1 MPDGMTKK
9 LVCDCNKSMPLDV
22 KELGLTVHTA
32 LCRQEVGQFLNA
44 LNEPEA
50 IVVACTQERALF
62 TELATQAEKPLIA
75 PLKFVNIR
83 EIAGWT
89 QEASQSTAKIQAL
102 LAMVDLPEP
111 DAVPVVNYQ
120 SEGRVLIIGP
130 GKNAFYWANQL
141 GDSLQVSVLCTEPG
155 EPPAS
160 RDYPVFTGQV
170 THLEGFLGKFKA
182 GWDLKNPIDPELCT
196 RCGACITV
204 CPENAIDSSFQI
216 NLDACKSHRA
226 CVTAC
231 AGIGAINFERKDQA
245 REGEFD
251 LILDLQI
258 NPSLQVS
265 QKPQGYFAP
274 GADPFEQSQAANQ
287 LMGMVGEFE
296 KPKYFAYNEKICA
309 HGRNGKVGCSACI
322 DVCSTQAIQ
331 SLFKDG
337 QGRVE
342 VNPNLCMGCGACATV
357 CPSGAMRY
365 NYPSV
370 AYQGK
375 QVKSLA
381 QTYLQRMKSTKPG
394 DAAPSLLI
402 HSQQAGTALLDRL
415 GRAARLQPKVM
426 NGLPAFV
433 IPLAVEHIAS
443 TGIDLWFGSLAYGF
457 GEVVLLLS
465 GDEDPGYRA
474 ALAEQAELA
483 NSILMAMGY
492 GQRVQCIQANSS
504 EDLMVVSKVMA
515 ELRQR
520 KALKLLAN
528 PASFALSMQKRET
541 LETCL
546 DHLLQFAPQA
556 LPVDGVPLPAHS
568 PLGGILVNQDACT
581 LCMSCVGA
589 CPEGA
594 LLDNPD
600 EPQLSFIEKQC
611 VQCGLCEQTC
621 PENAISLIPRLRS
634 TEDRKQ
640 KTLLSKTEPFNC
652 ISCGKA
658 FGTLKMIELMVG
670 RIGSHQAFSGEAL
683 NRLKMCSDCRV
694 VDMMKKE
701 L

>member
-1 MPDGMTKK
+1 
-9 LVCDCNKSMPLDV
+9 MPLDA
-22 KELGLTVHTA
+22 KELGLPVHTA

-62 TELATQAEKPLIA
+62 SELATQAEKPLIA

-83 EIAGWT
+83 ELAGWT
-89 QEASQSTAKIQAL
+89 QEADKSTPKINAL
-102 LAMVDLPEP
+102 LALADLSEP
-111 DAVPVVNYQ
+111 DAVPVVEYK
-120 SEGRVLIIGP
+120 SEGRVLVIGP
-130 GKNAFYWANQL
+130 GKSAFHWANKL
-141 GDSLQVSVLCTEPG
+141 GDTLQVSVLCTEPG
-155 EPPAS
+155 VLPTG
-160 RDYPVFTGQV
+160 RDYPSFTGEV
-170 THLEGFLGKFKA
+170 TQLDGYLGQFKA
-182 GWDLKNPIDPELCT
+182 KWDLKNPIDPEMCT
-196 RCGACITV
+196 RCGACVSV
-204 CPENAIDSSFQI
+204 CPENAIDASFQI
-216 NLDACKSHRA
+216 DMDKCKSHRT

-251 LILDLQI
+251 LILDLQEV
-258 NPSLQVS
+258 PSITVR

-274 GADPFEQSQAANQ
+274 GADSFEQSMAASQ
-287 LMGMVGEFE
+287 LLGMVGEFE

-322 DVCSTQAIQ
+322 DVCSTKAIQ
-331 SLFKDG
+331 SSFKDG
-337 QGRVE
+337 QGKVE

-375 QVKSLA
+375 QVKILA
-381 QTYLQRMKSTKPG
+381 QTYLGALKSSKPG

-402 HSQQAGTALLDRL
+402 HSQKTGTELLDQL
-415 GRAARLQPKVM
+415 GRAARLQTKEVS
-426 NGLPAFV
+426 GLPAFV

-457 GEVVLLLS
+457 GEVILLLS
-465 GDEDPGYRA
+465 GDEDPSYRH
-474 ALAEQAELA
+474 ALAEQVDLA
-483 NSILMAMGY
+483 NSILVAMGY
-492 GQRVQCIQANSS
+492 SKRIQSIATSSS
-504 EDLMVVSKVMA
+504 ENIAPVSKLMT
-515 ELRQR
+515 ELSQR
-520 KALKLLAN
+520 KAQKLLAN
-528 PASFALSMQKRET
+528 PASFALSLQKRET
-541 LETCL
+541 LESSL
-546 DHLLQFAPQA
+546 EHLLQFAPQA
-556 LPVDGVPLPAHS
+556 LPVEGVPLPAHS
-568 PLGGILVNQDACT
+568 PLGGLIVNQDSCT

-621 PENAISLIPRLRS
+621 PENAIQLSPRLRS
-634 TEDRKQ
+634 IEHRKEKVTLN
-640 KTLLSKTEPFNC
+640 KTQPFHC

-658 FGTLKMIELMVG
+658 FGTLKMVELMLG
-670 RIGSHQAFSGEAL
+670 RIGLHQAFSGEAL
-683 NRLKMCSDCRV
+683 ERLKMCSDCRV

>member
-1 MPDGMTKK
+1 MTKK
-9 LVCDCNKSMPLDV
+9 LVCDCNRSMPLDA
-22 KELGLTVHTA
+22 KDLGVPVHTA

-50 IVVACTQERALF
+50 IVVACTQERSLF
-62 TELATQAEKPLIA
+62 SELATQAEKPLIA

-83 EIAGWT
+83 ELAGWT
-89 QEASQSTAKIQAL
+89 QEGAQSTPKIQAL
-102 LAMVDLPEP
+102 LALADLSEP
-111 DAVPVVNYQ
+111 DPVPVVDYK
-120 SEGRVLIIGP
+120 SEGRVLIIGS
-130 GKNAFYWANQL
+130 GASAFYWANQL
-141 GDSLQVSVLCTEPG
+141 GSSLEVSVLCTQPG
-155 EPPAS
+155 PLPTS
-160 RDYPVFTGQV
+160 RDFPVFTGQV
-170 THLEGFLGKFKA
+170 TKLEGFLGRFQVS
-182 GWDLKNPIDPELCT
+182 WDLKNPIDPEMCT
-196 RCGACITV
+196 RCGACVAV
-204 CPENAIDSSFQI
+204 CPENAIDTSFQI
-216 NLDACKSHRA
+216 DLNKCKSHRD
-226 CVTAC
+226 CVSAC
-231 AGIGAINFERKDQA
+231 AGIGAINFERTDQA

-251 LILDLQI
+251 LILDLQET
-258 NPSLQVS
+258 PSVQIS

-274 GADPFEQSQAANQ
+274 GLDSFAQSLAASQ
-287 LMGMVGEFE
+287 LIGMVGEFE
-296 KPKYFAYNEKICA
+296 KPKYFAYNDKICA

-322 DVCSTQAIQ
+322 DVCSTKAIQ
-331 SLFKDG
+331 SSFKDG
-337 QGRVE
+337 QGKVE

-375 QVKSLA
+375 QIKTLA
-381 QTYLQRMKSTKPG
+381 QTYLGALKSSKPG

-402 HSQQAGTALLDRL
+402 HSQKAGTALLDQL
-415 GRAARLQPKVM
+415 GRAARLHTKEIS
-426 NGLPAFV
+426 GLPAFV

-457 GEVVLLLS
+457 GEVLLLLS
-465 GDEDPGYRA
+465 GDEDPGYRG

-483 NSILMAMGY
+483 NSILLAMGFSK
-492 GQRVQCIQANSS
+492 RIRCIEAKST
-504 EDLMVVSKVMA
+504 EDIASVSKVMT

-520 KALKLLAN
+520 KAQKLLA
-528 PASFALSMQKRET
+528 PPVSFALSMQKRET
-541 LETCL
+541 LESSL
-546 DHLLQFAPQA
+546 EHLLQFAPQA
-556 LPVDGVPLPAHS
+556 LPAEGVPLPAHS
-568 PLGGILVNQDACT
+568 PLGGLLVNQDACT

-621 PENAISLIPRLRS
+621 PENAIQLSPRLRS
-634 TEDRKQ
+634 IEDRKQ
-640 KTLLSKTEPFNC
+640 KVTLNKTEPFHC

-658 FGTLKMIELMVG
+658 FGTLKMVELMLG
-670 RIGSHQAFSGEAL
+670 RIGTHHAFSGEAL
-683 NRLKMCSDCRV
+683 SRLKMCSDCRV

>member
-1 MPDGMTKK
+1 MTKK
-9 LVCDCNKSMPLDV
+9 LVCDCNRSMPLDA
-22 KELGLTVHTA
+22 KELGLPVHTA

-62 TELATQAEKPLIA
+62 SELATQAEKPLIA

-83 EIAGWT
+83 ELAGWT
-89 QEASQSTAKIQAL
+89 QEADKSTPKINAL
-102 LAMVDLPEP
+102 LALADLSEP
-111 DAVPVVNYQ
+111 DAVPVVEYK
-120 SEGRVLIIGP
+120 SEGRVLVIGP
-130 GKNAFYWANQL
+130 GKSAFHWANKL
-141 GDSLQVSVLCTEPG
+141 GDTLQVSVLCTEPG
-155 EPPAS
+155 VLPTG
-160 RDYPVFTGQV
+160 RDYPSFTGEV
-170 THLEGFLGKFKA
+170 TQLDGYLGQFKA
-182 GWDLKNPIDPELCT
+182 KWDLKNPIDPEMCT
-196 RCGACITV
+196 RCGACVSV
-204 CPENAIDSSFQI
+204 CPENAIDASFQI
-216 NLDACKSHRA
+216 DMDKCKSHRA

-251 LILDLQI
+251 LILDLQEV
-258 NPSLQVS
+258 PSITVR

-274 GADPFEQSQAANQ
+274 GADSFEQSMAASQ
-287 LMGMVGEFE
+287 LLGMVGEFE

-322 DVCSTQAIQ
+322 DVCSTKAIQ
-331 SLFKDG
+331 SSFKDG
-337 QGRVE
+337 QGKVE

-375 QVKSLA
+375 QVKILA
-381 QTYLQRMKSTKPG
+381 QTYLGALKSSKPG

-402 HSQQAGTALLDRL
+402 HSQKTGTELLDQL
-415 GRAARLQPKVM
+415 GRAARLQTKEVS
-426 NGLPAFV
+426 GLPAFV

-457 GEVVLLLS
+457 GEVILLLS
-465 GDEDPGYRA
+465 GDEDPSYRH
-474 ALAEQAELA
+474 ALAEQIDLA
-483 NSILMAMGY
+483 NSILVAMGNSK
-492 GQRVQCIQANSS
+492 RIQSIATSS
-504 EDLMVVSKVMA
+504 CGDIAPVSKLMA

-520 KALKLLAN
+520 KTQKLLAN
-528 PASFALSMQKRET
+528 PASFALSLQKRET
-541 LETCL
+541 LESSL
-546 DHLLQFAPQA
+546 EHLLQFAPQA
-556 LPVDGVPLPAHS
+556 LPIEGVPLPAHS
-568 PLGGILVNQDACT
+568 PLGGLIVNQDSCT

-621 PENAISLIPRLRS
+621 PENAIQLSPRLRS
-634 TEDRKQ
+634 IEHRKEKVTLN
-640 KTLLSKTEPFNC
+640 KTQPFHC

-658 FGTLKMIELMVG
+658 FGTLKMVELMLG

-683 NRLKMCSDCRV
+683 ERLKMCSDCRV

>member
-1 MPDGMTKK
+1 MTKK
-9 LVCDCNKSMPLDV
+9 LICDCNKSMPLDT
-22 KELGLTVHTA
+22 KELGLPVHTA

-62 TELATQAEKPLIA
+62 SELATQAEKPLIA

-83 EIAGWT
+83 ELAGWT
-89 QEASQSTAKIQAL
+89 QEADKSTPKIKAL
-102 LAMVDLPEP
+102 LALSDLSEP
-111 DAVPVVNYQ
+111 DAVPVVDYN
-120 SEGRVLIIGP
+120 SEGRLLVIGP
-130 GKNAFYWANQL
+130 GKTAFQWANKL

-155 EPPAS
+155 SLPTG
-160 RDYPVFTGQV
+160 RDYPTFTGKV
-170 THLEGFLGKFKA
+170 TQLDGYLGQFKA
-182 GWDLKNPIDPELCT
+182 KWDLKNPIDPEMCT
-196 RCGACITV
+196 RCGACVSV
-204 CPENAIDSSFQI
+204 CPENAIDASFQI
-216 NLDACKSHRA
+216 DLNKCKSHRA

-231 AGIGAINFERKDQA
+231 ASIGAINFERTDQA

-251 LILDLQI
+251 LILDLQEI
-258 NPSLQVS
+258 PSIQIS

-274 GADPFEQSQAANQ
+274 GSDPFEQSMAASQ
-287 LMGMVGEFE
+287 LIGMVGEFE
-296 KPKYFAYNEKICA
+296 KPKYFSYNDKICA
-309 HGRNGKVGCSACI
+309 HGRNGQVGCSACI
-322 DVCSTQAIQ
+322 DVCSTKAIQ
-331 SLFKDG
+331 STFKDG
-337 QGRVE
+337 QGKVE

-375 QVKSLA
+375 QVKTLA
-381 QTYLQRMKSTKPG
+381 QTYLGALKSTKAG

-402 HSQQAGTALLDRL
+402 HSQKAGTALLDHL
-415 GRAARLQPKVM
+415 GRAARLRAKETT
-426 NGLPAFV
+426 GLPAFV
-433 IPLAVEHIAS
+433 IPFAVEHIAS

-457 GEVVLLLS
+457 GEILLLLS
-465 GDEDPGYRA
+465 GDEDPGYRL
-474 ALAEQAELA
+474 ALTEQVDLA
-483 NSILMAMGY
+483 NSILVAMGY
-492 GQRVQCIQANSS
+492 SKRIQCIIANSS
-504 EDLMVVSKVMA
+504 EDIAPVSKVMS

-520 KALKLLAN
+520 KAHKLLAN
-528 PASFALSMQKRET
+528 PASFALSLQKRET
-541 LETCL
+541 LETSL
-546 DHLLQFAPQA
+546 EHLLQFAPQA
-556 LPVDGVPLPAHS
+556 LPAEGVPLPAHS
-568 PLGGILVNQDACT
+568 PLGGLIVNKDACT

-621 PENAISLIPRLRS
+621 PESAIALSPRLRS
-634 TEDRKQ
+634 IEHRKE
-640 KTLLSKTEPFNC
+640 KVTLNKTEPFHC
-652 ISCGKA
+652 VSCGKA
-658 FGTLKMIELMVG
+658 FGTLKMVELMLG

-683 NRLKMCSDCRV
+683 DRLKMCSDCRV